1 MKVKDGFILKEV
13 AGSYVIVP
21 IGDNLV
27 DFSAMITTNET
38 GAFLWELLK
47 TDKTVE
53 ELLKE
58 MLKEYDVDEE
68 TARVDVLE
76 FTKILNENKVLV
88 G

>member
-58 MLKEYDVDEE
+58 ILKEYDVDEE
-68 TARVDVLE
+68 TAQADILE

>member
-21 IGDNLV
+21 IGENLV

-47 TDKTVE
+47 EDKSSD
-53 ELLKE
+53 ELVAEL
-58 MLKEYDVDEE
+58 LKEYDVEE
-68 TARVDVLE
+68 DTAKADVLE
-76 FTKILNENKVLV
+76 FVQILKDNKVLV

>member
-76 FTKILNENKVLV
+76 FTKLLNENKVLV